1 VPATHTWLGQPDSA
15 APEIAV
21 VIPCYRVV
29 AQVCDVIGRI
39 GPEVSRIYCVDDA
52 CPEGSGR
59 HIQANCRDPRV
70 VVLFNEKNRGV
81 GGATL
86 AGFRRAVE
94 DGAEIVVKIDGDG
107 QMDPTLLVRFASPIL
122 AGRADYAKGNRFYN
136 PSSLRGMPA
145 HRMLGNAV
153 LSFMTKL
160 SSGYWDIFDPT
171 NGYVAI
177 HRTALEALRIEK
189 VSERYFF
196 ESDMLYH
203 LNIVR
208 AVVEDVPM
216 DALYGDERTNLVAR
230 RIVFEF
236 TAKHARNFLRR
247 LVYNYYLRDFTI
259 GSIEILVG
267 TALLAFGLV
276 FGISKWIH
284 SQITGETVSA
294 GTAMLAALPVIL
306 GLQLL
311 LSFLASDIRSMPRVP
326 LHLRFGPTRAQQLGG
341 EHMARGAGELR
352 RADRP

>member
-1 VPATHTWLGQPDSA
+1 VPVSLAPA
-15 APEIAV
+15 APQIAV
-21 VIPCYRVV
+21 VIPCYKVV
-29 AQVCDVIGRI
+29 AHVCDVIARI
-39 GPEVSRIYCVDDA
+39 GPEVTRIYCVDDA
-52 CPEGSGR
+52 CPQGSGK
-59 HIQANCRDPRV
+59 HVEASCRDPRV
-70 VVLFNEKNRGV
+70 RVLFNAKNLGV

-86 AGFRRAVE
+86 AGFARAAAE
-94 DGAEIVVKIDGDG
+94 GAEIVVKVDGDG
-107 QMDPTLLVRFASPIL
+107 QMDPALLPRFVAPIQ

-136 PSSLRGMPA
+136 PSSLRGMPL
-145 HRMLGNAV
+145 HRMFGNAV

-177 HRTALEALRIEK
+177 HRTALAALRLEK
-189 VSERYFF
+189 VSKRYFF

-216 DALYGDERTNLVAR
+216 DAVYGDEKTNLVAR

-236 TAKHARNFLRR
+236 LAKHVRNLVRR

-267 TALLAFGLV
+267 ASLLVFGLAFGASRWV
-276 FGISKWIH
+276 H
-284 SQITGETVSA
+284 SIVTGVTVSA

-326 LHLRFGPTRAQQLGG
+326 LHVRYAPAGPPGPGGRALVT
-341 EHMARGAGELR
+341 
-352 RADRP
+352 DPV